1 MTALR
6 NWALCSAAGSGAYV
20 VAIAIASSLKF
31 PQPLSSGLLGDPAPP
46 IRTYFNEQLLAI
58 DEGATD

>member
-20 VAIAIASSLKF
+20 VAIAMASSPKF
-31 PQPLSSGLLGDPAPP
+31 PQLLSSGLLDGPSPP
-46 IRTYFNEQLLAI
+46 I
-58 DEGATD
+58 